1 MNVLITAGPTREAL
15 DPVRYLT
22 NRSSGRMGYALAQ
35 AAAEAGHAVRL
46 VSGPVTLSPPLGVET
61 IGVESAAQMADAVQ
75 AALPWADAAIFS
87 AAVADYRPAT
97 ASAEKI
103 KKSAERLVLEL
114 EKTTDILGSTRTP
127 WGFRGVLVG
136 FAAETTAVLAHAAE
150 KLHRKGCDMLVAN
163 DVSRAG
169 IGFDSTENEV
179 TLLFPDSPARPLP
192 RAAKLAIAREIVAE
206 VGRIALRR
214 PEARRP

>member
-136 FAAETTAVLAHAAE
+136 FAAE

-169 IGFDSTENEV
+169 AVGRAH
-179 TLLFPDSPARPLP
+179 PAASGARCRRP
-192 RAAKLAIAREIVAE
+192 RA
-206 VGRIALRR
+206 
-214 PEARRP
+214 